1 MWPLYPDTKLN
12 LRDRVLGE
20 VQKNSFI
27 ALSGKGGRRGLM
39 PSKLCV
45 PPQKRVV
52 RSFTVMVQR
61 GCVQLMDIFLFGY

>member
-1 MWPLYPDTKLN
+1 MGEKQTYLNHAHGGLEAKCGLFSPYTKLN

-45 PPQKRVV
+45 PPR
-52 RSFTVMVQR
+52 R
-61 GCVQLMDIFLFGY
+61 G